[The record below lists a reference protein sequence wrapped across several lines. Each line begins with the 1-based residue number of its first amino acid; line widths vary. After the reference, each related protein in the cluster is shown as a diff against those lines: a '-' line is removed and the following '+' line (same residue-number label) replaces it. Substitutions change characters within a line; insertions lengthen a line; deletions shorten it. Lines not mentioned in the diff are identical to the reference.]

1 MIQLKT
7 LNLKEIL
14 EYKQPKP
21 TTCGNWVFL
30 DNLTLYNQRLR
41 YDVDLEEIVSKEDL
55 LKWILHLGGKANR
68 KEVDVGSFI
77 SLFCEVFYYLFE
89 ESPFLL
95 MKENVKW
102 KLK

>member
-1 MIQLKT
+1 MELKT

-30 DNLTLYNQRLR
+30 DNLTLYNQRLE
-41 YDVDLEEIVSKEDL
+41 YDVDLEEIVNKEDL
-55 LKWILHLGGKANR
+55 LDWILHLAEKGNR
-68 KEVDVGSFI
+68 EEVDVGGFI

-89 ESPFLL
+89 ESPYLL
-95 MKENVKW
+95 MSKNVKW
-102 KLK
+102 KSK